1 MQAWE
6 ESSGTGGGRRNGRDF
21 DDFDELNDDELSPDE
36 ESEFAI
42 RYMDDVGEG
51 DEEVV
56 EDEGE
61 EDSLALE
68 EERLGSLHWMPSE
81 EQ

>member
-6 ESSGTGGGRRNGRDF
+6 ESLGTGGGRLNGRDF

-42 RYMDDVGEG
+42 RYMDAVGEG
-51 DEEVV
+51 DEEVA
-56 EDEGE
+56 EQDGE
-61 EDSLALE
+61 ADLLELE
-68 EERLGSLHWMPSE
+68 EERRGSLQWTPSE
-81 EQ
+81 EW